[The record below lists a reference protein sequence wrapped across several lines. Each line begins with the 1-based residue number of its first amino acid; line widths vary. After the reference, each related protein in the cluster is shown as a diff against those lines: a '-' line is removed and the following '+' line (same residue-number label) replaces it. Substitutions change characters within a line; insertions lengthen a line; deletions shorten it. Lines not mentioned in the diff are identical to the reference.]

1 MFLSQF
7 IFKTAPNNE
16 IGLENTQST
25 SQDKDDESRV
35 IQIISQ
41 IIFLFLFYIVLTIV
55 KYY

>member
-41 IIFLFLFYIVLTIV
+41 IIFLFFFYIVLTIV